1 MRTEFERIA
10 VLRRRYG
17 PGMWFDNWSDILRIL
32 LVGTAAYLFLVVAIR
47 AFGKRTLAQLN
58 AFDFI
63 VTVALGST
71 LATIILS
78 SDVSW
83 AEGAVALALLVLLQY
98 VVSQLRRL
106 PGGRKA
112 LTAQPTLLVRDGV
125 VLDDQLARHRLT
137 HADIRQTLRSSGIGD
152 LGEVAAVTLESDG
165 SRSVITGSQL
175 GNGSVLDDVPGWP
188 RRDAD

>member
-1 MRTEFERIA
+1 
-10 VLRRRYG
+10 
-17 PGMWFDNWSDILRIL
+17 MWFDNWSDILRIL
-32 LVGTAAYLFLVVAIR
+32 LVGTAAYVFLVVAIR

-125 VLDDQLARHRLT
+125 ILDDQLARHRLT
-137 HADIRQTLRSSGIGD
+137 HADIRQTLRSSGVGD
-152 LGEVAAVTLESDG
+152 LGEVAAVILESDG